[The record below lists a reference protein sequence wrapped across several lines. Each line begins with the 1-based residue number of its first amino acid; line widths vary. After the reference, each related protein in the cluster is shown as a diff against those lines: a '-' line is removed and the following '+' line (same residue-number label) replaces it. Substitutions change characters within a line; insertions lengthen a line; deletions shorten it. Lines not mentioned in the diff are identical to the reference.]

1 MRKEAAIGLVL
12 ASLGWC
18 AAPASA
24 TSNVVAHWSFDEG
37 SGQRAADSGPNSAHG
52 RLGETSAGDS
62 DDPTWIAGHAGSG
75 ALAFDGAQF
84 VAVSD
89 TAALEPA
96 HVAVDTWVRRAGTP
110 GRWRYVLSKGSV
122 GCDRSAYGMYS
133 GWSGG
138 LAFYVSSSSDYTIS
152 PEAPASAVWDGAWHH
167 VVGAYDG
174 TSVRLWIDGAQV
186 GAGTPAAVTI
196 AYGVGS
202 KGVYIGTYRG
212 SCDLGFKG
220 DIDDA
225 QIWDDAPALPDL
237 GLPVIP
243 PVSGAPT
250 HVPVGGGSASGVRGS
265 TQQQSTTST
274 ARRACLRVSLNRS
287 TVPLRRRTRVVATV
301 RRGKRGVVGVHVIVK
316 GAGVTAGGRTNRKGR
331 AGVSVKASKRGRL
344 RVRIAGE
351 RASCAARTVRAI

>member
-1 MRKEAAIGLVL
+1 MRKEAAIVLVL

-37 SGQRAADSGPNSAHG
+37 SGQQAADSSPDGAHG
-52 RLGETSAGDS
+52 RLGSATGADAA
-62 DDPTWIAGHAGSG
+62 DPAWTAGYDGGS
-75 ALAFDGAQF
+75 ALAFAGAQY

-96 HVAVDTWVRRAGTP
+96 HVAVDAWVRRSGSP
-110 GRWRYVLSKGSV
+110 GLWRYVLSKGSV

-138 LAFYVSSSSDYTIS
+138 LSFYVSSSSHYTIS
-152 PEAPASAVWDGAWHH
+152 PEAPPSAIWDGAWHH

-220 DIDDA
+220 DIDDV
-225 QIWDDAPALPDL
+225 QIWDGAPGLPDL

-250 HVPVGGGSASGVRGS
+250 QLPVGGGSTSGSRGS

-274 ARRACLRVSLNRS
+274 GSRACLRVSLDRS
-287 TVPLRRRTRVVATV
+287 TVPLRKRTRVVATV
-301 RRGKRGVVGVHVIVK
+301 RRGKRGIVGVHVIVK
-316 GAGVTAGGRTNRKGR
+316 GAGVTAGGRTNGKGR
-331 AGVSVKASKRGRL
+331 AGISVKASKRGRL
-344 RVRIAGE
+344 KVRIRGE
-351 RASCAARTVRAI
+351 SASCAARTVRAV